1 MKRTCF
7 NPDKFHANQIPI
19 YLFLIPLAI
28 FMGMPIV
35 FIINHAF
42 KPLSELF
49 AFPPRFFVENPSFEN
64 FQKLFQQAST
74 SAVPLSR
81 YIFNS
86 AVVTIIVLIANIVI
100 GALAAFAM
108 SKLRFKGKYTMLEV
122 NNLAMM
128 FVGVAVVIPRYLVI
142 DHMGITNTY
151 WAHVLPLLAAPVGVF
166 LIKQFTDQVPD
177 SLVEAA
183 IIDGASYWQVFL
195 KVIMPMVKPALATIA
210 VMTFQSV
217 WGNVE
222 TSSMFTTRE
231 SMRTLT
237 FFMNSLATNTGSVAG
252 QGMAA
257 AASLIMF
264 LPNLIIF
271 IAMQSKVM
279 NTMAHSGIK

>member
-1 MKRTCF
+1 
-7 NPDKFHANQIPI
+7 
-19 YLFLIPLAI
+19 
-28 FMGMPIV
+28 
-35 FIINHAF
+35 
-42 KPLSELF
+42 
-49 AFPPRFFVENPSFEN
+49 
-64 FQKLFQQAST
+64 
-74 SAVPLSR
+74 VP
-81 YIFNS
+81 
-86 AVVTIIVLIANIVI
+86 V
-100 GALAAFAM
+100 
-108 SKLRFKGKYTMLEV
+108 
-122 NNLAMM
+122 
-128 FVGVAVVIPRYLVI
+128 
-142 DHMGITNTY
+142 
-151 WAHVLPLLAAPVGVF
+151 
-166 LIKQFTDQVPD
+166 